1 MPDEEDPKQA
11 TTQDAELAAE
21 SMAAGEEQAVVD
33 VEDDYEAAQ
42 QFSVSDVDALEPVLK
57 QPAATTSQFEV
68 SEPEATRTE
77 AQSTG
82 NPDDYQQMAS
92 DIDTTPDESVTNVSD
107 DLVKS
112 FGYG

>member
-1 MPDEEDPKQA
+1 MPDEVKPDPKQA
-11 TTQDAELAAE
+11 TTQDAELAAGKHGCWWRA
-21 SMAAGEEQAVVD
+21 SPVVD

-42 QFSVSDVDALEPVLK
+42 QFSVSDVDRTGAGAEAAA
-57 QPAATTSQFEV
+57 AATTPQFEV

-92 DIDTTPDESVTNVSD
+92 DIDTTLMNLSLMFLTI
-107 DLVKS
+107 
-112 FGYG
+112 